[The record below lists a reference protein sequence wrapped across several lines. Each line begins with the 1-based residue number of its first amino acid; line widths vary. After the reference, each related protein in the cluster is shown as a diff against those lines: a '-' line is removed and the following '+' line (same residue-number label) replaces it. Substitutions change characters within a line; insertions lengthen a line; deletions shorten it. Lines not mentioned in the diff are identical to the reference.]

1 MSTPTYDG
9 KGQPTTAKGW
19 LSGFT
24 AWWRSLTPQYVT
36 RASGGSAAKAHS
48 DVISTV
54 SSGSP
59 GALPCAPVTLTDSS
73 GTQPTESGTDLNAP
87 SAAKP

>member
-48 DVISTV
+48 DMISTV
-54 SSGSP
+54 SNGSL
-59 GALPCAPVTLTDSS
+59 GAPPCAPGTPVDSS
-73 GTQPTESGTDLNAP
+73 GTQPAESGTGLDAP

>member
-9 KGQPTTAKGW
+9 KGQPTTAQGW

-48 DVISTV
+48 DMISTDTN
-54 SSGSP
+54 GSP
-59 GALPCAPVTLTDSS
+59 GTPSCAPGMPEDSS
-73 GTQPTESGTDLNAP
+73 GAQLTESVTGLNAP